1 MTPFDETSPSGR
13 NICTMRYFGRVA
25 MHICPGESTRQ
36 AEKEPIA
43 ADQVD
48 HVPRWQCGIG
58 YLFGGVDRPY
68 GKTTN

>member
-25 MHICPGESTRQ
+25 MHICPGESTWQ
-36 AEKEPIA
+36 EEKEPIV
-43 ADQVD
+43 ADRVD
-48 HVPRWQCGIG
+48 HVPRWQCGMA
-58 YLFGGVDRPY
+58 YLFGRVDRPY